1 MNEVSSNQLKQVAD
15 WKILIPNLNNL
26 FLPEVD
32 FSNLDLSECNF
43 TDSYLPN
50 ANFQNTDLRGAN
62 FSNALLTRAN
72 FEKANLQNAN
82 FANAYLVRA
91 NFLDAELGNANF
103 VGANLES
110 CAYPMNCAGFFR
122 VKHSPENISDFL
134 TLFSLL
140 EEVDEELLK
149 AVEPWV
155 NKNLSVPRTSS
166 QCDRPS
172 P

>member
-1 MNEVSSNQLKQVAD
+1 MMGGLQSGIAQ
-15 WKILIPNLNNL
+15 KIAGMGKEKSRFKTEQEINIERQKEEFRQKEREMKEAMRSKFAQPTR
-26 FLPEVD
+26 
-32 FSNLDLSECNF
+32 
-43 TDSYLPN
+43 TDTEMPAPHVPQS
-50 ANFQNTDLRGAN
+50 
-62 FSNALLTRAN
+62 
-72 FEKANLQNAN
+72 NLQNAN

-166 QCDRPS
+166 QCDHPS
-172 P
+172 S